1 MKSTLFCFLYL
12 VASSIGI
19 LISKKIIDD
28 GFVFPIFVHFIS
40 QVLTTLLSLSYLYFN
55 QIDKNAPICITI
67 GVTSALTHIL
77 GHYSYVYL
85 TMAFIQMLKALT
97 PIMVVIALWI
107 SNTEIPNTGTL
118 TSITGL
124 SFGGVLVSYG
134 EINFNMIGVMYMLTS
149 SLADGIRLVL
159 TQNIVNGYSPFA
171 ILAAYSK
178 WSAIST
184 FPFMLLEVTD
194 ILKNDNV
201 TNGILWTLLN
211 GILSCIISFSTIKI
225 IHMEGSTT
233 LRVITTIRNILLVAG
248 SNIIHTAKISSLT
261 FIGYIT
267 LIFFLSMYIRSNA
280 KRANTLPI

>member
-1 MKSTLFCFLYL
+1 
-12 VASSIGI
+12 
-19 LISKKIIDD
+19 
-28 GFVFPIFVHFIS
+28 
-40 QVLTTLLSLSYLYFN
+40 
-55 QIDKNAPICITI
+55 
-67 GVTSALTHIL
+67 
-77 GHYSYVYL
+77 
-85 TMAFIQMLKALT
+85 MLKALT

-118 TSITGL
+118 ISITGL

-134 EINFNMIGVMYMLTS
+134 EINFNIIGVMYMLTS

-194 ILKNDNV
+194 ILKNDNI

-225 IHMEGSTT
+225 IHTEGSTT
-233 LRVITTIRNILLVAG
+233 LRVITMIINILLVAG
-248 SNIIHTAKISSLT
+248 SNIIDTAKISSLT

-267 LIFFLSMYIRSNA
+267 LIFFLSMYIRSTA
-280 KRANTLPI
+280 KRDNTLPI